1 MIMNGKMKMPK
12 SIDKKYG
19 EYETYSCCFCR
30 REYIKNNMMGVMNS
44 ITQNNTTRK
53 LFKEFKIDWLLDKC
67 CIRCYNLK
75 IGEKNGTKNM
85 EDGNKS

>member
-19 EYETYSCCFCR
+19 EYKTYSCCFCK
-30 REYIKNNMMGVMNS
+30 REYIKDNMMGVMNS

-53 LFKEFKIDWLLDKC
+53 LFKEFKIDWLFDKC

-75 IGEKNGTKNM
+75 IGEKNGTKDM
-85 EDGNKS
+85 EDGN